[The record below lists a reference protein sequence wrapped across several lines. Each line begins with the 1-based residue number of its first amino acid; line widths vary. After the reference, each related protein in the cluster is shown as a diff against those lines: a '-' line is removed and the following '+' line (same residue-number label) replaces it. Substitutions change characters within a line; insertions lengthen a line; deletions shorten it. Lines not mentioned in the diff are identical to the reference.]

1 MIRSFKN
8 EASQDIYQGK
18 SSKATRRTLPEKL
31 LKVARRKLDQL
42 DNVSRLQDLRYPPA
56 NHFEALSGNR
66 KGQYSIRVNEQYRVC
81 FEWSD
86 EGPFNVEITDYH

>member
-1 MIRSFKN
+1 VIRSFRN
-8 EASQDIYQGK
+8 EATRDIYHGK
-18 SSKATRRTLPEKL
+18 SSKTTRRALPESL

-42 DNVSRLQDLRYPPA
+42 DNVSRLQDLGYPPS
-56 NHFEALSGNR
+56 NHFEALLGDR
-66 KGQYSIRVNEQYRVC
+66 KGQYSIRINEKYRVC